1 VNKPLNKNNKLIYRP
16 EIDGLRA
23 IAVLAVIVFH
33 AGIEV
38 LSGGFIG
45 VDIFFV
51 ISGYLITA
59 IIIKSLETQQFSY
72 LSFYAR
78 RAKRLLP
85 AALVMILTTMLFSA
99 LILSPDK
106 YYQLAKSA
114 EFSNLFI
121 ANIWFMKH
129 SGYFDISTQISPL
142 IHTWSLSVEE
152 QFYFIYPFILFFS
165 YKIGKIRAVY
175 WSIVTIVLVTFILN
189 LSLINIYPNF
199 TFYMLPTRAW
209 ELGLG
214 ALTYFIPQLK
224 NDKFN
229 TLLSIIGISGIS
241 YALLLITEHDQYPGY
256 LATIP
261 TLSAALLIFSLH
273 GKNNLV
279 RKTLAIKPM
288 VFIGKISYSSYL
300 WHWPIIV
307 FYRIYINERAFNN
320 TEVIILIISSLIT
333 GYFSWKY
340 IENRYRYRELSS
352 KKILQVAGYATLT
365 SVLLTS
371 TVLVSKGF
379 PIRVSSELA
388 AISNNNVMR
397 SLPCIEQ
404 IEPFTNI
411 DEKFCVIGLPW
422 SEAKEKGIVWGDSHS
437 LHWGQLLHKQAE
449 SRGISLV
456 IAPRKCP
463 AYLNN
468 KYINSHYPKYPN
480 FSEHCTFRNQ
490 QTLNWLEKNKD
501 VSLVILAASWSSQ
514 VRMHYNAQNQ
524 ENKSNKELTQ
534 RNPKVGADIAKVAFK
549 HLLSQLTDRTVL
561 LISDIPRPNKNL
573 NECAFA
579 ESTQLLRNKCTDDK
593 HRYLDSQETLL
604 WHETSDGLIRHMADE
619 FLNVSAIIPNDF
631 LCHGQHCQTY
641 INNELIYRD
650 DNHIRSNLTEVTA
663 NQLADKL
670 TITAFFDSLA
680 YY

>member
-1 VNKPLNKNNKLIYRP
+1 LRNIKKLIYRP

-23 IAVLAVIVFH
+23 IAVLAVIMFH

-59 IIIKSLETQQFSY
+59 IIIKSLDSQQFSY
-72 LSFYAR
+72 LNFYAR

-85 AALVMILTTMLFSA
+85 AALVMILTTVLFSA

-142 IHTWSLSVEE
+142 IHMWSLSVEE
-152 QFYFIYPFILFFS
+152 QFYFIYPFILVCA
-165 YKIGKIRAVY
+165 YKIGKIKAIY
-175 WSIVTIVLVTFILN
+175 WSIITIVLVTFILN
-189 LSLINIYPNF
+189 LSLVNIHPNF

-214 ALTYFIPQLK
+214 ALTYFLPQLK
-224 NDKFN
+224 NDRFN
-229 TLLSIIGISGIS
+229 TILSIVGMAAIF

-273 GKNNLV
+273 GKNNII

-307 FYRIYINERAFNN
+307 FYRIYINERTFNA
-320 TEVIILIISSLIT
+320 TEVIILIISSLIA

-340 IENRYRYRELSS
+340 IENRYRYLEFSS
-352 KKILQVAGYATLT
+352 KKILKVAGYAIVT

-379 PIRVSSELA
+379 PIRVSAELA
-388 AISNNNVMR
+388 AISNNNLMR

-404 IEPFTNI
+404 IEPFQNI
-411 DEKFCVIGLPW
+411 DEKFCVVGAPW
-422 SEAKEKGIVWGDSHS
+422 NEAKKKGIVWGDSHS

-449 SRGISLV
+449 SKGISLV

-490 QTLNWLEKNKD
+490 QTLNWLKKNKE
-501 VSLVILAASWSSQ
+501 VNLVILAASWSGQ
-514 VRMHYNAQNQ
+514 VRMHYNIEHQQ
-524 ENKSNKELTQ
+524 NKSNTNLTQ
-534 RNPKVGADIAKVAFK
+534 RHPEIGADIAQVAFK
-549 HLLSQLTDRTVL
+549 HLLSQLIDRNVL

-573 NECAFA
+573 NECAFS

-593 HRYLDSQETLL
+593 YRYLDSQETLF
-604 WHETSDGLIRHMADE
+604 WHESSDDLIRNMADQ

-631 LCHGQHCQTY
+631 LCEDQQCQTY

-650 DNHIRSNLTEVTA
+650 DNHIRSNLKAVTA
-663 NQLADKL
+663 DKLADKL
-670 TITAFFDSLA
+670 TLTTFFDSLT
-680 YY
+680 YH